1 MSRTIGE
8 FGMMSIPCSAST
20 DMWRMPMMKC
30 LGLSGLP
37 VFQAGQAS
45 WQRPHSVQ
53 VKPSSRSFQ
62 PRSWSV
68 RSPNDASSSSRSSAG
83 SSPRGASLRKQMFG
97 KAVAMWRC
105 LLNGR

>member
-1 MSRTIGE
+1 
-8 FGMMSIPCSAST
+8 MMSIPCSAST
-20 DMWRMPMMKC
+20 DMSRMPMMKC
-30 LGLSGLP
+30 LGLSGFP

-68 RSPNDASSSSRSSAG
+68 FSPNVASSASRSSSG
-83 SSPRGASLRKQMFG
+83 SSPRGASLRNQMFG
-97 KAVAMWRC
+97 KLVAMWRC

>member
-1 MSRTIGE
+1 M
-8 FGMMSIPCSAST
+8 PCSAST
-20 DMWRMPMMKC
+20 DISRMPMMNV
-30 LGLSGLP
+30 LGFSGFP
-37 VFQAGQAS
+37 VLYAGQAS

-68 RSPNDASSSSRSSAG
+68 RSPNWGSSASRSIMG
-83 SSPRGASLRKQMFG
+83 SSPRGASLRNQMFG
-97 KAVAMWRC
+97 KAVAMCRC